1 MEAGQCEEVPAQGLQ
16 QGPRSR
22 PIHRKIQQNFLQAF
36 SLRKQYY
43 TLINSCYLFGS
54 FVVFTVSVADP
65 GWLSR
70 IPDPTFFHPGSQI
83 HIQEFKYFNPKN
95 SRNYD
100 PVCSSRIRI
109 LIFSPSRIPDLGS
122 RGQKC
127 TGSRITNPVPQHFTV
142 HWTRLLTGLSH
153 QIGSTFVDMKG

>member
-16 QGPRSR
+16 QGPRR
-22 PIHRKIQQNFLQAF
+22 RRIHRKIQQNFLQDF

-54 FVVFTVSVADP
+54 FVAFTVSVADP
-65 GWLSR
+65 GWFSRIPDAGWLSR

-83 HIQEFKYFNPKN
+83 HIQEKYFNPKN

-109 LIFSPSRIPDLGS
+109 LIFYPSRISDPGVKI
-122 RGQKC
+122 G
-127 TGSRITNPVPQHFTV
+127 TGSRIPNAVPQHFTV
-142 HWTRLLTGLSH
+142 HWTRLLTGSL
-153 QIGSTFVDMKG
+153 IK

>member
-16 QGPRSR
+16 QGPRR
-22 PIHRKIQQNFLQAF
+22 RRINRKIQQNFLQAF
-36 SLRKQYY
+36 SLRKQFF
-43 TLINSCYLFGS
+43 TLINSCYWFGC

-83 HIQEFKYFNPKN
+83 HIQEFKYFNPNN

-100 PVCSSRIRI
+100 PVCSFRIRI
-109 LIFSPSRIPDLGS
+109 LFFFTHPRSRISDPGVKKAPDP
-122 RGQKC
+122 
-127 TGSRITNPVPQHFTV
+127 GSRIRFRNTLQY
-142 HWTRLLTGLSH
+142 
-153 QIGSTFVDMKG
+153 IGPGY